1 MINCGICSNLIE
13 FDWFLA
19 AINGGEFLEDSE
31 EAMYICDSCIESL
44 EVDSFMGRMT
54 DWFNEYY
61 QEYEESIWDNLNN
74 PDKEGS

>member
-13 FDWFLA
+13 FNWFLA

-44 EVDSFMGRMT
+44 EVENLIDKT
-54 DWFNEYY
+54 INWFNEYY
-61 QEYEESIWDNLNN
+61 Q
-74 PDKEGS
+74 KEAE